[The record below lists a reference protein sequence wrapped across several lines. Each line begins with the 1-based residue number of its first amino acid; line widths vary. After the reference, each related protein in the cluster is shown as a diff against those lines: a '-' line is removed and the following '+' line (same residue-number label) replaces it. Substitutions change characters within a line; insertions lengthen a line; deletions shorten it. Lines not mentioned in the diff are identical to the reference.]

1 MAAGVRGA
9 RAATVG
15 ACGRLGAP
23 TPVVTASGHQP
34 FRAPQA
40 LAFNCRSHASHT
52 AQRLARGPGSGE
64 DEDYRPSAGLAQHRC
79 MRMPRLHRHHASWVA
94 AGDERPV
101 HQQELRHNG
110 RLKVARD
117 TGALTNRV
125 LPPLFTPSALCWPC
139 ASTATQPAHSAHSL
153 PGEARCN
160 SVRRPSRFDRAA
172 GSCQV
177 AHQRAAVTVL
187 VQADEAEPSVSC
199 PSTARRTSPDA
210 PTAAGA
216 AALGRARA
224 DRRRAADDPAAT
236 QRLAGVSAVP
246 AAPAPSCHGRP
257 KSLAT
262 RHDLPLRRHDLPQ
275 RHRD

>member
-1 MAAGVRGA
+1 LRAVGLVLPSFPLCAVYPVCHENGFAPFAPSCAPFEREWATCRAPPRARALVAAGVRGA

-117 TGALTNRV
+117 TAHRSPDEPCPPTPFHPVRPV
-125 LPPLFTPSALCWPC
+125 LAMRFHRHTACPLR
-139 ASTATQPAHSAHSL
+139 TQPARRGEMQLCAQALALRPCGWFMPSCASESGCHC
-153 PGEARCN
+153 PG
-160 SVRRPSRFDRAA
+160 PSRR
-172 GSCQV
+172 G
-177 AHQRAAVTVL
+177 
-187 VQADEAEPSVSC
+187 
-199 PSTARRTSPDA
+199 RTIRVMPIHCASNIA
-210 PTAAGA
+210 
-216 AALGRARA
+216 
-224 DRRRAADDPAAT
+224 
-236 QRLAGVSAVP
+236 
-246 AAPAPSCHGRP
+246 
-257 KSLAT
+257 
-262 RHDLPLRRHDLPQ
+262 
-275 RHRD
+275 